1 MCGIVGLFGRSPVS
15 GAIYESL
22 SMLQHRGQDAA
33 GIATCFEDRFYLE
46 KGNGLLTDV
55 FDAGTMARLLGNMG
69 VGHVRYPTAGCAS
82 VAEAQPFYVNSPY
95 GIIFAHNGNLTNV
108 SEIVESLFQTDMRH
122 LNTSSDSEV
131 MLNVFAHA
139 LARRGAVHPN
149 EFDIFAAVEEVHRRC
164 KGGYAVVAMV
174 AGVGM
179 IAFRDLHGI
188 RPLVFG
194 VRGAAGARGEAGVQ
208 EYGPDAEYMV
218 ASETVALQVSGFQ
231 VDHDLAPGE
240 VIFIDMEGIVYTHQS
255 LQAHEKSPCL
265 FEFVYLARPDSVV
278 DGASVYQ
285 CRINMGTKLARK
297 IQREWAHVPIDVVI
311 PIPSTSRVAAQEI
324 ATRLNL
330 PYRDALVRNR
340 YVGRTFIMPGQAQR
354 KQSIRR
360 KLNPIPQV
368 FQGKKVLLVDDSIVR
383 GTTIREIIAMVR
395 EQGAEKVYVCSAA
408 PPVRFPN
415 VYGIDMPARSELIA
429 SGRNVAQLAKEIGA
443 DDLIFQ
449 DLEDLKQAITEA
461 SPGLT
466 HFDTS
471 VFDGVYVT
479 GDITEEYLNT
489 LEQKRND
496 AAKYTSDVASHIT
509 RNLYAHL

>member
-1 MCGIVGLFGRSPVS
+1 MCGIVGVFGHSPVS
-15 GAIYESL
+15 SVIYESL

-55 FDAGTMARLLGNMG
+55 FDSENMARLLGDMG
-69 VGHVRYPTAGCAS
+69 VGHVRYPTAGCSS

-108 SEIVESLFQTDMRH
+108 SDIVDNIFQRDMRH

-131 MLNVFAHA
+131 MLNVLAHA
-139 LARRGAVHPN
+139 MARRGAVKPK
-149 EFDIFAAVEEVHRRC
+149 EIDVFASVEEVHRRC

-179 IAFRDLHGI
+179 IAFRDLYGI

-194 VRGAAGARGEAGVQ
+194 TRGEGK
-208 EYGPDAEYMV
+208 DTEYMI
-218 ASETVALQVSGFQ
+218 ASESVALQMSGFHL
-231 VDHDLAPGE
+231 DHDLAPGE
-240 VIFIDMEGIVYTHQS
+240 VIFIDMAGTVHRHVS
-255 LQAHEKSPCL
+255 PQAHEKTPCI

-285 CRINMGTKLARK
+285 CRINMGTKLAEK
-297 IQREWAHVPIDVVI
+297 IKREWAHLPIDVVI
-311 PIPSTSRVAAQEI
+311 PIPSTSRIAAQEI
-324 ATRLNL
+324 AARLNL

-354 KQSIRR
+354 RQSIRR
-360 KLNPIPQV
+360 KLNPIPSV
-368 FQGKKVLLVDDSIVR
+368 FQGKNVLLVDDSIVR
-383 GTTIREIIAMVR
+383 GTTIKEIIAMVW
-395 EQGAEKVYVCSAA
+395 EQGAKKVYVCSAA

-429 SGRNVAQLAKEIGA
+429 SGRSVPELAKEIGA
-443 DDLIFQ
+443 DELIFQ
-449 DLEDLKQAITEA
+449 DLEDLKQAINET
-461 SPGLT
+461 SRGLT
-466 HFDTS
+466 HFDTAI
-471 VFDGVYVT
+471 FDGVYVT

-489 LEQKRND
+489 LERKRND
-496 AAKYTSDVASHIT
+496 TAKHTEDVTSHIT
-509 RNLYAHL
+509 RNLTAHI

>member
-1 MCGIVGLFGRSPVS
+1 MCGIVGVFGRHPVS
-15 GAIYESL
+15 SVIYESL

-33 GIATCFEDRFYLE
+33 GIATCFQDRFYLE
-46 KGNGLLTDV
+46 KGNGLITDV
-55 FDAGTMARLLGNMG
+55 FDAGNMARLLGDMG
-69 VGHVRYPTAGCAS
+69 IGHVRYPTAGCAS

-108 SEIVESLFQTDMRH
+108 GEIVESLFETDMRH

-139 LARRGAVHPN
+139 LTRRGAVKPN
-149 EFDIFAAVEEVHRRC
+149 EFDVFAAVEEVHRRC
-164 KGGYAVVAMV
+164 KGGYAVIAMI

-179 IAFRDLHGI
+179 VAFRDLHGI

-194 VRGAAGARGEAGVQ
+194 MREDSVRL
-208 EYGPDAEYMV
+208 DAKGKEYMI
-218 ASETVALQVSGFQ
+218 ASESVALQVAGFDL
-231 VDHDLAPGE
+231 DHDLAPGE
-240 VIFIDMEGIVYTHQS
+240 VVFIDAEGTVYQHKS
-255 LQAHEKSPCL
+255 LLAHEKAPCL
-265 FEFVYLARPDSVV
+265 FEYVYLARPDSVL

-285 CRINMGTKLARK
+285 CRINMGTKLADK
-297 IQREWAHVPIDVVI
+297 IKREWAHVPIDVVV

-324 ATRLNL
+324 ATRLAL

-354 KQSIRR
+354 RKSIRR
-360 KLNPIPQV
+360 KLNPIPQA
-368 FQGKKVLLVDDSIVR
+368 FEGKNVLLVDDSIVR

-395 EQGAEKVYVCSAA
+395 EQGAKKVYVCSAA

-415 VYGIDMPARSELIA
+415 VYGIDMPSRTELA
-429 SGRNVAQLAKEIGA
+429 AHGRNVRQLAEDLGA
-443 DDLIFQ
+443 DELIFQ
-449 DLEDLKQAITEA
+449 DLEDLKQAITDA
-461 SPGLT
+461 APGLT

-471 VFDGVYVT
+471 VFDGVYIT

-489 LEQKRND
+489 LEKKRND
-496 AAKYTSDVASHIT
+496 AAKHTEDVASHIT
-509 RNLYAHL
+509 RNLSAHL

>member
-1 MCGIVGLFGRSPVS
+1 MCGIVGVFGRSPVS
-15 GAIYESL
+15 SVLYESL

-46 KGNGLLTDV
+46 KGNGLITDV
-55 FDAGTMARLLGNMG
+55 FDAGNMARLLGNIG
-69 VGHVRYPTAGCAS
+69 IGHVRYPTAGCAS

-108 SEIVESLFQTDMRH
+108 SEIVESLFETDMRH

-139 LARRGAVHPN
+139 LTRRGAVKPN

-164 KGGYAVVAMV
+164 KGGYAVITMV
-174 AGVGM
+174 AGVGL

-194 VRGAAGARGEAGVQ
+194 TRSVG
-208 EYGPDAEYMV
+208 DAKEYMI
-218 ASETVALQVSGFQ
+218 ASESVALQVSGFDL
-231 VDHDLAPGE
+231 DHDLAPGE
-240 VIFIDMEGIVYTHQS
+240 VIFIDMEGTVFRHES
-255 LQAHEKSPCL
+255 LLAHEKAPCL
-265 FEFVYLARPDSVV
+265 FEYVYLARPDSVL

-285 CRINMGTKLARK
+285 CRINMGTKLAEK
-297 IQREWAHVPIDVVI
+297 IKREWAHVPIDVVI

-324 ATRLNL
+324 ALRLQL

-368 FQGKKVLLVDDSIVR
+368 FRGKNVLLVDDSIVR

-395 EQGAEKVYVCSAA
+395 EQGAKKVYV
-408 PPVRFPN
+408 PN

-429 SGRNVAQLAKEIGA
+429 SGRNVRQLADDIGA
-443 DDLIFQ
+443 DELIFQ
-449 DLEDLKQAITEA
+449 DLDDLKQAITDA
-461 SPGLT
+461 APGLT

-496 AAKYTSDVASHIT
+496 AAKHTEDVASHIT
-509 RNLYAHL
+509 RNLSAHL

>member
-1 MCGIVGLFGRSPVS
+1 MCGIVGVFGHSPVS
-15 GAIYESL
+15 SVLYESL

-55 FDAGTMARLLGNMG
+55 FEAGNMARLLGNMG

-108 SEIVESLFQTDMRH
+108 SEIVDSLFETDMRH
-122 LNTSSDSEV
+122 LNTNSDSEV

-139 LARRGAVHPN
+139 MARRGAVKPN
-149 EFDIFAAVEEVHRRC
+149 EFDVFAAVEEVHRRC
-164 KGGYAVVAMV
+164 KGGYAVIVMV

-194 VRGAAGARGEAGVQ
+194 VRHEAGLRLD
-208 EYGPDAEYMV
+208 GRGSEYMI
-218 ASETVALQVSGFQ
+218 ASESVALQVSGFDL
-231 VDHDLAPGE
+231 DHDLAPGE
-240 VIFIDMEGIVYTHQS
+240 VIFIDMEGTVYRHES
-255 LQAHEKSPCL
+255 LQAHEKAPCL
-265 FEFVYLARPDSVV
+265 FEFVYLARPDSVL

-285 CRINMGTKLARK
+285 CRINMGTKLAAK
-297 IQREWAHVPIDVVI
+297 IKREWAHVPIDVVI

-354 KQSIRR
+354 RQSIRR

-368 FQGKKVLLVDDSIVR
+368 FQGKNVLLVDDSIVR
-383 GTTIREIIAMVR
+383 GTTIREIVAMVR
-395 EQGAEKVYVCSAA
+395 EQGAKKVYVCSAA

-429 SGRNVAQLAKEIGA
+429 SGRDVRQLAKDIGA
-443 DDLIFQ
+443 DELIFQ
-449 DLEDLKQAITEA
+449 DLEDLKQAITEVA
-461 SPGLT
+461 PGLT

-496 AAKYTSDVASHIT
+496 AAKHTEDVASHIT
-509 RNLYAHL
+509 RNLSARL

>member
-1 MCGIVGLFGRSPVS
+1 MCGIVGVFGHSAVS
-15 GAIYESL
+15 AVIYEGL

-55 FDAGTMARLLGNMG
+55 FKAGEMARLLGNMG
-69 VGHVRYPTAGCAS
+69 VGHVRYPTAGCSS

-108 SEIVESLFQTDMRH
+108 SEIVDSIFQTDMRH

-139 LARRGAVHPN
+139 MARRGAVKPTEH
-149 EFDIFAAVEEVHRRC
+149 DVFAAVEEVHRRC
-164 KGGYAVVAMV
+164 KGGYAAIAMV
-174 AGVGM
+174 VGVGM

-194 VRGAAGARGEAGVQ
+194 SRGQGKA
-208 EYGPDAEYMV
+208 AEYMI
-218 ASETVALQVSGFQ
+218 ASESVALQGGGFEL
-231 VDHDLAPGE
+231 DRDLAPGE
-240 VIFIDMEGIVYTHQS
+240 AIFINMEGSVHRHVST
-255 LQAHEKSPCL
+255 QAHEKTPCI

-285 CRINMGTKLARK
+285 CRINMGTKLAAK
-297 IQREWAHVPIDVVI
+297 IKREWAHLPIDVVI

-324 ATRLNL
+324 ATQLSL

-354 KQSIRR
+354 KQSVRR
-360 KLNPIPQV
+360 KLNPIPKF
-368 FQGKKVLLVDDSIVR
+368 FQGKNVLLVDDSIVR

-395 EQGAEKVYVCSAA
+395 EQGAKNVYVCSAA

-429 SGRNVAQLAKEIGA
+429 SGRNVPELAKVIGA
-443 DDLIFQ
+443 DELIFQ
-449 DLEDLKQAITEA
+449 DLEDLKEAITEA
-461 SPGLT
+461 APGLT

-471 VFDGVYVT
+471 IFDGAYVT
-479 GDITEEYLNT
+479 GDITEAYLNT

-496 AAKYTSDVASHIT
+496 AAKYTEDVASYIT
-509 RNLYAHL
+509 RNLSAHL

>member
-1 MCGIVGLFGRSPVS
+1 MCGIVGVFGHGAVS
-15 GAIYESL
+15 SVLYESL

-46 KGNGLLTDV
+46 KGNGLLRDV
-55 FDAGTMARLLGNMG
+55 FVAGNLARLLGDIG
-69 VGHVRYPTAGCAS
+69 VGHVRYPTAGCSS

-108 SEIVESLFQTDMRH
+108 SEIVDSLFQTDMRH

-131 MLNVFAHA
+131 MLNVLAHA
-139 LARRGAVHPN
+139 MARIGAVKPN

-164 KGGYAVVAMV
+164 KGGYAVIAMI
-174 AGVGM
+174 AGVGLV
-179 IAFRDLHGI
+179 AFRDLHGI

-194 VRGAAGARGEAGVQ
+194 TRSQGKET
-208 EYGPDAEYMV
+208 ECMV
-218 ASETVALQVSGFQ
+218 ASESVALQASGFNL
-231 VDHDLAPGE
+231 DHDLAPGE
-240 VIFIDMEGIVYTHQS
+240 VIFIDMQGAVHKHVS

-265 FEFVYLARPDSVV
+265 FEFVYLSRPDSVV
-278 DGASVYQ
+278 DGASIYQ
-285 CRINMGTKLARK
+285 CRINMGTKLAEK
-297 IQREWAHVPIDVVI
+297 IKREWPHVPIDVVI

-340 YVGRTFIMPGQAQR
+340 YVGRTFIMPGQAER
-354 KQSIRR
+354 KLSIRR
-360 KLNPIPQV
+360 KLNPIPKF
-368 FQGKKVLLVDDSIVR
+368 FQGKNVLLVDDSIVR

-395 EQGAEKVYVCSAA
+395 EQGAKQVYVCSAA

-429 SGRNVAQLAKEIGA
+429 SGRNVQELAKDIGA
-443 DDLIFQ
+443 DELIFQ

-461 SPGLT
+461 APGLT

-471 VFDGVYVT
+471 IFDGVYIT
-479 GDITEEYLNT
+479 GDVTEEYLNT

-496 AAKYTSDVASHIT
+496 AAKHTEDVASHIT
-509 RNLYAHL
+509 RNLSAHL

>member
-1 MCGIVGLFGRSPVS
+1 MCGIVGVFGHSPVS
-15 GAIYESL
+15 SILYESL

-46 KGNGLLTDV
+46 KGNGLITDV
-55 FDAGTMARLLGNMG
+55 FEAGNMARLLGNMG

-108 SEIVESLFQTDMRH
+108 SEIVESLFETDMRH

-139 LARRGAVHPN
+139 MARRGAVKPN
-149 EFDIFAAVEEVHRRC
+149 EFDVFAAVEEVHRRC
-164 KGGYAVVAMV
+164 KGGYAVIAMV

-194 VRGAAGARGEAGVQ
+194 VKHEAGLRLD
-208 EYGPDAEYMV
+208 GRGTEYMI
-218 ASETVALQVSGFQ
+218 ASESVALQVSGFD

-240 VIFIDMEGIVYTHQS
+240 VVFIDMDGTVYRHES
-255 LQAHEKSPCL
+255 LLAHEKAPCL
-265 FEFVYLARPDSVV
+265 FEYVYLARPDSVL
-278 DGASVYQ
+278 DGALVYQ
-285 CRINMGTKLARK
+285 CRINMGTKLAEK
-297 IQREWAHVPIDVVI
+297 IKREWAHVPIDVVI

-324 ATRLNL
+324 ATRLQL

-360 KLNPIPQV
+360 KLNPIPQA
-368 FQGKKVLLVDDSIVR
+368 FQGKNVLLVDDSIVR

-395 EQGAEKVYVCSAA
+395 EQGAKKVYVSSAA

-429 SGRNVAQLAKEIGA
+429 SGRNVRQLADDIGA
-443 DDLIFQ
+443 DELIFQ
-449 DLEDLKQAITEA
+449 DLDDLKQAITDA
-461 SPGLT
+461 APGLT

-496 AAKYTSDVASHIT
+496 AAKHTEDVASHIT
-509 RNLYAHL
+509 RNLSAHL

>member
-1 MCGIVGLFGRSPVS
+1 MCGIVGVFGNNPVS
-15 GAIYESL
+15 SVLYESL

-46 KGNGLLTDV
+46 KGNGLITDV
-55 FDAGTMARLLGNMG
+55 FEAGNMARLLGNMG

-108 SEIVESLFQTDMRH
+108 SEIVDSLFETDMRH

-139 LARRGAVHPN
+139 MARRGAVKPN
-149 EFDIFAAVEEVHRRC
+149 EFDVFAAVEEVHRRC
-164 KGGYAVVAMV
+164 KGGYAVIAMV

-194 VRGAAGARGEAGVQ
+194 VKHEAGLRLD
-208 EYGPDAEYMV
+208 GRGSEYMI
-218 ASETVALQVSGFQ
+218 ASESVALQVSGFDL
-231 VDHDLAPGE
+231 DHDLAPGE
-240 VIFIDMEGIVYTHQS
+240 VVFIDMHGTVYRHES
-255 LQAHEKSPCL
+255 LLAHEKAPCL
-265 FEFVYLARPDSVV
+265 FEYVYLARPDSVL

-285 CRINMGTKLARK
+285 CRINMGTKLAEK
-297 IQREWAHVPIDVVI
+297 IKREWAHVPIDVVV

-324 ATRLNL
+324 ATRLQL

-360 KLNPIPQV
+360 KLNPIPQA
-368 FQGKKVLLVDDSIVR
+368 FQGKNVLLVDDSIVR

-395 EQGAEKVYVCSAA
+395 EQGAKKVYVSSAA

-415 VYGIDMPARSELIA
+415 VYGIDMPSRSELIA
-429 SGRNVAQLAKEIGA
+429 SGRSVRQLATDIGA
-443 DDLIFQ
+443 DELIFQ
-449 DLEDLKQAITEA
+449 DLDDLKQAITDA
-461 SPGLT
+461 APGLT
-466 HFDTS
+466 HFDAS
-471 VFDGVYVT
+471 VFDGIYVT

-496 AAKYTSDVASHIT
+496 AAKHTEDVASHIT
-509 RNLYAHL
+509 RNLSAHL

>member
-1 MCGIVGLFGRSPVS
+1 MCGIVGVFGHSAVS
-15 GAIYESL
+15 SVLYESL
-22 SMLQHRGQDAA
+22 STLQHRGQDAA

-55 FDAGTMARLLGNMG
+55 FDAGNMARLLGDMG
-69 VGHVRYPTAGCAS
+69 IGHVRYPTAGCAS

-95 GIIFAHNGNLTNV
+95 GIMFAHNGNLTNV
-108 SEIVESLFQTDMRH
+108 AEIVDSVFQTDMRH
-122 LNTSSDSEV
+122 LNTNSDSEV

-139 LARRGAVHPN
+139 MARIGAVKPD
-149 EFDIFAAVEEVHRRC
+149 EFDIFAGVEEIHRRC

-179 IAFRDLHGI
+179 IGFRDLHGI

-194 VRGAAGARGEAGVQ
+194 TRGQGKET
-208 EYGPDAEYMV
+208 EYMI
-218 ASETVALQVSGFQ
+218 ASESVALRVSGFDL
-231 VDHDLAPGE
+231 DHDLAPGE
-240 VIFIDMEGIVYTHQS
+240 VIFIDMEGTVHRHIS
-255 LQAHEKSPCL
+255 LQAHEKSPCV

-285 CRINMGTKLARK
+285 CRINMGTKLAEK
-297 IQREWAHVPIDVVI
+297 IKREWPDVPIDVVT

-330 PYRDALVRNR
+330 PYRDALVKNR
-340 YVGRTFIMPGQAQR
+340 YVGRTFIMPGQALR

-360 KLNPIPQV
+360 KLNPIPKV
-368 FQGKKVLLVDDSIVR
+368 FQGKNVLLVDDSIVR
-383 GTTIREIIAMVR
+383 GTTIREIVAMVW
-395 EQGAEKVYVCSAA
+395 EQGAKNVYVCSAA

-429 SGRNVAQLAKEIGA
+429 NGRSVQELAKEIGA
-443 DDLIFQ
+443 TNLIFQ

-461 SPGLT
+461 APELT

-471 VFDGVYVT
+471 IFDGVYVT
-479 GDITEEYLNT
+479 GDITEDYLNT

-496 AAKYTSDVASHIT
+496 AAKHTEDVASHIT
-509 RNLYAHL
+509 RNLSAHL

>member
-1 MCGIVGLFGRSPVS
+1 MCGIVGVFGHSAVS
-15 GAIYESL
+15 SVLYESL
-22 SMLQHRGQDAA
+22 STLQHRGQDAA

-55 FDAGTMARLLGNMG
+55 FDAGNMARLLGDMG

-95 GIIFAHNGNLTNV
+95 GIMFAHNGNLTNV
-108 SEIVESLFQTDMRH
+108 SEIEESVFQTDMRH
-122 LNTSSDSEV
+122 LNTNSDSEV

-139 LARRGAVHPN
+139 MARIGAVKPN
-149 EFDIFAAVEEVHRRC
+149 EFDIFAGVEEVHRRC
-164 KGGYAVVAMV
+164 KGGYAVVAMI
-174 AGVGM
+174 AGVGV
-179 IAFRDLHGI
+179 IAFRDLYGI

-194 VRGAAGARGEAGVQ
+194 SRGQGKET
-208 EYGPDAEYMV
+208 EYMI
-218 ASETVALQVSGFQ
+218 ASESVALRVSGFNL
-231 VDHDLAPGE
+231 DHDLAPGE
-240 VIFIDMEGIVYTHQS
+240 VIFIDMEGTVHRHVS
-255 LQAHEKSPCL
+255 LQAHEKSPCM

-285 CRINMGTKLARK
+285 CRINMGTKLAEK
-297 IQREWAHVPIDVVI
+297 IKREWPDVSIDVVT

-330 PYRDALVRNR
+330 PYRDALVKNR
-340 YVGRTFIMPGQAQR
+340 YVGRTFIMPGQALR

-360 KLNPIPQV
+360 KLNPIPKV
-368 FQGKKVLLVDDSIVR
+368 FQGKNVLLVDDSIVR
-383 GTTIREIIAMVR
+383 GTTIREIVAMVW
-395 EQGAEKVYVCSAA
+395 EQGAKNVYVCSAA

-429 SGRNVAQLAKEIGA
+429 NGRSVQDLAKVIGA
-443 DDLIFQ
+443 TDLIFQ

-461 SPGLT
+461 APELT

-471 VFDGVYVT
+471 IFDGVYVT
-479 GDITEEYLNT
+479 GDITEDYLNT

-496 AAKYTSDVASHIT
+496 AAKHTEDVASHIT
-509 RNLYAHL
+509 RNLSAHL